1 MIKSEKRISIA
12 ILNYNGENYLK
23 KFLPSIIK
31 YSDKKLS
38 SIYVIDNNSSDDS
51 ISLIKKKFP
60 SVNIILNKKNYGYAK
75 GYNIGL
81 KKIKSDYIVLIN
93 NDVEVS
99 ENWLVPM
106 FHSMEENNNIGSCQ
120 PKILSYENKDS
131 FEYAGAAGGYIDFL
145 GYPYCRGRIFNTLEL
160 DNGQYDSEKE
170 IFWSSGAC
178 MMIRNELFKKLGG
191 FDQSFYAHMEEIDLC
206 WRIQRVGLKNF
217 CFPKSRVYHLGGGT
231 LNYNNPKKT
240 FLNFRNNL
248 IMITKN
254 EPLMSIIVKLP
265 IRLFLDFFASIYLL
279 IKNKSLI
286 HFLEVIK
293 AYISFILKLPQLL
306 FKRKRTKMN
315 SIKMNKGIIP
325 LEYYLRGK
333 KRFSDL

>member
-38 SIYVIDNNSSDDS
+38 SIYVIDNDSSDDS
-51 ISLIKKKFP
+51 ILLIKQKFP

-75 GYNIGL
+75 GYNLGL

-93 NDVEVS
+93 NDVEVTK
-99 ENWLVPM
+99 NWLLPM
-106 FHSMEENNNIGSCQ
+106 FHSMEEKNNIGSCQ
-120 PKILSYENKDS
+120 PKILSYENRNL

-160 DNGQYDSEKE
+160 DKGQYDSSKE

-178 MMIRNELFKKLGG
+178 MMIRNDLFKKLGG
-191 FDQSFYAHMEEIDLC
+191 FDQIFYAHMEEIDLC
-206 WRIQRVGLKNF
+206 WRIKRLGLKNF

-254 EPLMSIIVKLP
+254 EPLMSIIIKLP

-306 FKRKRTKMN
+306 FKRKNTKMN
-315 SIKMNKGIIP
+315 SIKMNKSIIP